1 MVREHNLSF
10 VEIKNCPKAIRLSW
24 QCCYHRGPKTWLNNG
39 FCAKG
44 SYAAWQ
50 NYIFPCDRFCDKFY
64 KFIKM
69 QQEIQIELG
78 RGNIVGKAKFFYSL
92 GLHGAAVELL
102 KNNGYDPKEILKDE
116 ESNL

>member
-1 MVREHNLSF
+1 
-10 VEIKNCPKAIRLSW
+10 
-24 QCCYHRGPKTWLNNG
+24 
-39 FCAKG
+39 
-44 SYAAWQ
+44 
-50 NYIFPCDRFCDKFY
+50 
-64 KFIKM
+64 M